1 MALAIAL
8 ASSYSTSGSA
18 PAMLLYLF
26 LCICCEALGR
36 QDQDL
41 ANCSTACIVNSSH
54 ETAMLKIALMYMCR
68 VIGVVLAATPVL
80 AAEVNDYPTEARADY
95 VYVCMKT
102 NGETR
107 DILKRCSCSI
117 DVIASLLPYD
127 RFVAAE
133 TVASMDQAL
142 GQIGTLFRNSPQTK
156 ATSDELRRAQAEA
169 EVRCF

>member
-1 MALAIAL
+1 
-8 ASSYSTSGSA
+8 
-18 PAMLLYLF
+18 
-26 LCICCEALGR
+26 
-36 QDQDL
+36 
-41 ANCSTACIVNSSH
+41 
-54 ETAMLKIALMYMCR
+54 MLKIIRTIFACAMLPALAPAP
-68 VIGVVLAATPVL
+68 AA
-80 AAEVNDYPTEARADY
+80 AAAVNDYPTDARADY

-117 DVIASLLPYD
+117 DVIASLMPYAQ
-127 RFVAAE
+127 FEAAE

-142 GQIGTLFRNSPQTK
+142 GQIGTMFRNSPQAK